1 MKKKWNKLA
10 AWSFGLALGIFA
22 LSYILY
28 HYTLPG
34 GAFTTVW
41 QPEPGKP
48 WVTLLVSV
56 WGVMFLFAGV
66 MSLLVGHIFF
76 GKESKDCGNEI
87 R

>member
-1 MKKKWNKLA
+1 MLRKEGIQMRQKCKKLS
-10 AWSFGLALGIFA
+10 AWSFALALSIFIF
-22 LSYILY
+22 SYILY

-48 WVTLLVSV
+48 LVTLLFAV

-66 MSLLVGHIFF
+66 MSLLVGRIFF
-76 GKESKDCGNEI
+76 GKEK
-87 R
+87 